1 MFYLKFIAESD
12 FDNNPITFDISP
24 GDTSAIAS
32 IPITNDII
40 VEGDEKFDVILQSN
54 GSDVVVGSPK
64 QATVTIIDDDGNTLH
79 YVNNYYLVVWYLIA
93 IRVSFKNQTYAIT
106 DKRVKVCLKKTGEH
120 DFPITVLLRHLDPE
134 GTT

>member
-12 FDNNPITFDISP
+12 FDNTPITFDISP
-24 GDTSAIAS
+24 GDTSAIVS

-64 QATVTIIDDDGNTLH
+64 QATVTIINDDGNTLH
-79 YVNNYYLVVWYLIA
+79 YVDNYYLVVWYC
-93 IRVSFKNQTYAIT
+93 SY
-106 DKRVKVCLKKTGEH
+106 
-120 DFPITVLLRHLDPE
+120 
-134 GTT
+134 

>member
-1 MFYLKFIAESD
+1 M
-12 FDNNPITFDISP
+12 
-24 GDTSAIAS
+24 S

-40 VEGDEKFDVILQSN
+40 VEKDEKFDVILRSN

-64 QATVTIIDDDGNTLH
+64 QATVTIINDDGNTLH
-79 YVNNYYLVVWYLIA
+79 YVDNCHLVMWYFIA
-93 IRVSFKNQTYAIT
+93 IRVSFRKPSYAIT

-120 DFPITVLLRHLDPE
+120 DFPIIVLLRHLDSE